1 MCPPPNISYCTLVL
15 ILHIFSKFGM
25 KPFLSQMFTVIT
37 PVLSDFTVLFLGCS
51 APKFWEILFIL
62 QGQCDFLWEASLTCR
77 LGGLS
82 LSCSKINS
90 SWNALNAFCPNYLP
104 QGLPPLQKLWVL
116 QSQEFSEAI
125 IMTASVGSQVK
136 LLCLKSCL
144 HYNSFTLFDLGLF
157 NLRLNLPIGTLY
169 LLYNCCEG

>member
-1 MCPPPNISYCTLVL
+1 MWPPPNISYCTLIL

-37 PVLSDFTVLFLGCS
+37 PVLSDFTLLLLGCS

-82 LSCSKINS
+82 LSCSNVNS
-90 SWNALNAFCPNYLP
+90 SWNALNVLSSNYLSK
-104 QGLPPLQKLWVL
+104 GLPPPQKLCVL
-116 QSQEFSEAI
+116 QSQEFSEA
-125 IMTASVGSQVK
+125 VWWLYQLVLKLNYFGSNLVSTTIPSSY
-136 LLCLKSCL
+136 L
-144 HYNSFTLFDLGLF
+144 TLGQF
-157 NLRLNLPIGTLY
+157 NLCLNLPIGELY